1 MTHIFVSFIFMS
13 WMFESIVQLLN
24 YKKFMISLNNYFIYV
39 IAGQI
44 NSLKNILISRQ
55 SSV

>member
-55 SSV
+55 SRM